1 LTVAQAGGA
10 PLCVGG
16 EDDGDSISGAEQHVD
31 GPSGVGRGHSADRSG
46 RRYRQG
52 VAVIDVAGFVADLKS
67 QAIDYGFHVH
77 DERHFVE
84 TYSLRQLWEVDLH
97 PEEACAGPID
107 LHLSLDV
114 DPRALLGFEDEVM
127 KMEDLDDEPPRGFS
141 FPLLFTWTLP
151 PLKYPPD
158 LLVLATDIA
167 GVGGLDLPVEV
178 SAIDSFPSVTDAP
191 ERSLSIVARIGLDL
205 SDVYMTNDA
214 SVAQALDRCKH
225 VSLYLLE
232 RADAWLDDEDEID

>member
-1 LTVAQAGGA
+1 
-10 PLCVGG
+10 
-16 EDDGDSISGAEQHVD
+16 
-31 GPSGVGRGHSADRSG
+31 
-46 RRYRQG
+46 
-52 VAVIDVAGFVADLKS
+52 
-67 QAIDYGFHVH
+67 
-77 DERHFVE
+77 
-84 TYSLRQLWEVDLH
+84 
-97 PEEACAGPID
+97 
-107 LHLSLDV
+107 
-114 DPRALLGFEDEVM
+114 M
-127 KMEDLDDEPPRGFS
+127 
-141 FPLLFTWTLP
+141 
-151 PLKYPPD
+151 
-158 LLVLATDIA
+158 LATDIA